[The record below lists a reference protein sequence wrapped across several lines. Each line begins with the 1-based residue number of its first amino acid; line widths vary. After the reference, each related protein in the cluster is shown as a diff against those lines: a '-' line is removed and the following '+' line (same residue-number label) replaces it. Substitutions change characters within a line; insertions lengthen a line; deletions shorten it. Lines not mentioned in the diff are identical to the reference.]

1 MITRISGVIK
11 IFCLVLKML
20 NTSDELYIYSQRVC
34 LTTTLLNLLT
44 LIYAYTFYSPVS
56 INQPRCGAAVAAVVS
71 AAGAGAGSYQPSVW
85 WWW

>member
-34 LTTTLLNLLT
+34 PTTTFLALLT
-44 LIYAYTFYSPVS
+44 LIYAYTFYSLVS
-56 INQPRCGAAVAAVVS
+56 INQSRCGAADAAIVS
-71 AAGAGAGSYQPSVW
+71 AAGVGAGGDRNSRF
-85 WWW
+85 